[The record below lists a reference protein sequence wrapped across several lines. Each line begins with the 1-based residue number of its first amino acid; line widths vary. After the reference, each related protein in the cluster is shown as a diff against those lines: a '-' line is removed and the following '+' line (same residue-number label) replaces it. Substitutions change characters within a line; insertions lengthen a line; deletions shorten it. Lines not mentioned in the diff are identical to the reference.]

1 MIDAELAFAFSAGM
15 VATVNP
21 CGFAMLPAYLSYFLG
36 LEGADTD
43 TRSGVLRGVAVGA
56 VVTAGFVLVF
66 GLMGLAIT
74 QFSLS
79 INEQLP
85 WVTMVIGVA
94 LFGLGIAMLRGFQLT
109 VRLPK
114 LQMGT
119 GSRELS
125 SMFLFGISYA
135 VASLSC
141 TLPIFLVVVTNTFE
155 TASFAS
161 GVAVFVA
168 YAVGMGVVLMAITLA
183 LSLAKGSLVRNLRRA
198 LPHINTVSGVL
209 LVVAGAYV
217 AYYGYYEWRLFT
229 DPSNPPAA
237 GPVQLVTEW
246 NADITN
252 WVNRTGATTIGWV
265 LGGALVAVVAAVLLT
280 RRRGTDRSAG
290 AAPEDSAGRV
300 ATTEPAATEPAAA
313 EPAAAEPATAD

>member
-1 MIDAELAFAFSAGM
+1 VIDAELAFAFSAGM

-36 LEGADTD
+36 LEGRGTD
-43 TRSGVLRGVAVGA
+43 ARSGVLRGLAVGA
-56 VVTAGFVLVF
+56 VVTGGFVLVF
-66 GLMGLAIT
+66 GLMGLLIT
-74 QFSLS
+74 QFSLQ

-94 LFGLGIAMLRGFQLT
+94 LVVLGVAMLRGFQLT

-119 GSRELS
+119 GGRELS

-141 TLPIFLVVVTNTFE
+141 TLPVFLVVVTNTFE
-155 TASFAS
+155 TSSFVS
-161 GVAVFVA
+161 GLAVFLA
-168 YAVGMGVVLMAITLA
+168 YALGMGLVLMVITLA
-183 LSLAKGSLVRNLRRA
+183 LSLAKGSLVRSLRRA
-198 LPHINTVSGVL
+198 LPHINTISGVL
-209 LVVAGAYV
+209 LVIAGAYV
-217 AYYGYYEWRLFT
+217 AWYGYYEWRLFT
-229 DPSNPPAA
+229 DPANPPPA
-237 GPVQLVTEW
+237 GPVELVTEW

-265 LGGALVAVVAAVLLT
+265 LGGLVVAAVVAVVVT
-280 RRRGTDRSAG
+280 RRRGRRQPIDAG
-290 AAPEDSAGRV
+290 APEIAAGEAV
-300 ATTEPAATEPAAA
+300 TTE
-313 EPAAAEPATAD
+313 

>member
-36 LEGADTD
+36 LEGQGTD
-43 TRSGVLRGVAVGA
+43 ARSGVARGLAVGA
-56 VVTAGFVLVF
+56 VVTGGFVLVF
-66 GLMGLAIT
+66 GVMGLLIT
-74 QFSLS
+74 QFSLRV
-79 INEQLP
+79 NEQLP

-94 LFGLGIAMLRGFQLT
+94 LVVLGVAMLRGFQLT

-141 TLPIFLVVVTNTFE
+141 TLPVFLVVVTNTFE
-155 TASFAS
+155 TSSFAS
-161 GVAVFVA
+161 GLAVFVA
-168 YAVGMGVVLMAITLA
+168 YALGMGLVLMVITLA
-183 LSLAKGSLVRNLRRA
+183 LSLAKGSLVRSLRRA
-198 LPHINTVSGVL
+198 LPHINTISGVL
-209 LVVAGAYV
+209 LVIAGAYV
-217 AYYGYYEWRLFT
+217 AWYGYYEWRLFT
-229 DPSNPPAA
+229 DPSNPPPA

-265 LGGALVAVVAAVLLT
+265 LGAIVATAVVAVVAGRWWG
-280 RRRGTDRSAG
+280 RRHGP
-290 AAPEDSAGRV
+290 PERTPPAHEVPGEV
-300 ATTEPAATEPAAA
+300 AATPASGDAVPA
-313 EPAAAEPATAD
+313 E